1 MMATIKDAY
10 LRFFSIY
17 SQFAGF
23 VSRISL
29 YLTYFLLIAV
39 TIITVL
45 GVYYRYVLID
55 PLQWAEEIARYILI
69 WMTLIGASIAV
80 KERKHVKLTSI
91 VVRIPEHTAVII
103 EIVFFLIIIF
113 IIGLIANESI
123 IMVVSRSVKTIS
135 PSLQI
140 SMLWAHTALPVG
152 FALILIQSFYILFE
166 DIKIIIAKESF
177 RVKIAV

>member
-1 MMATIKDAY
+1 MTTIKEAY
-10 LRFFSIY
+10 LRFFVIY
-17 SQFAGF
+17 AQFAGF
-23 VSRISL
+23 LSRICL
-29 YLTYFLLIAV
+29 YLTYILLVSV
-39 TIITVL
+39 TIIAVL

-80 KERKHVKLTSI
+80 KERKHVMLTSV
-91 VVRIPEHTAVII
+91 VVRIPERMSLII

-123 IMVVSRSVKTIS
+123 IMLFSRSAKTIS

-140 SMLWAHTALPVG
+140 SMVWAHTALPVG

-166 DIKIIIAKESF
+166 DIKIFIAKESF
-177 RVKIAV
+177 REKITV

>member
-1 MMATIKDAY
+1 MAPIKEAY
-10 LRFFSIY
+10 LRFFAIY
-17 SQFAGF
+17 AKFAGF
-23 VSRISL
+23 LSRICL
-29 YLTYFLLIAV
+29 YLSYFLLVAV
-39 TIITVL
+39 TIIAVL

-69 WMTLIGASIAV
+69 WMTLIGASVAV
-80 KERKHVKLTSI
+80 KERKHVMLTSV
-91 VVRIPEHTAVII
+91 VVRIPERMALII

-123 IMVVSRSVKTIS
+123 IMVYARSAKTIS
-135 PSLQI
+135 ASLQI

-166 DIKIIIAKESF
+166 DIKIFIAKESF
-177 RVKIAV
+177 REKITF

>member
-1 MMATIKDAY
+1 MTAITEAY
-10 LRFFSIY
+10 LRFFASY
-17 SQFAGF
+17 ARFAGL
-23 VSRISL
+23 VSRICL
-29 YLTYFLLIAV
+29 YLTYFLLVAV
-39 TIITVL
+39 TIIAVL

-80 KERKHVKLTSI
+80 KERKHVMLTSL
-91 VVRIPEHTAVII
+91 VVRIPESVAIVI

-113 IIGLIANESI
+113 IIGLIANESV
-123 IMVVSRSVKTIS
+123 IMVFARSAKVIS

-140 SMLWAHTALPVG
+140 SMLWAHSALPVG

-177 RVKIAV
+177 REKIAV

>member
-1 MMATIKDAY
+1 MTTIKEAY
-10 LRFFSIY
+10 LRFFVIY
-17 SQFAGF
+17 AQFAGF
-23 VSRISL
+23 LSRICL
-29 YLTYFLLIAV
+29 YLTYILLVSV
-39 TIITVL
+39 TIIAVL

-80 KERKHVKLTSI
+80 KERKHVMLTSV
-91 VVRIPEHTAVII
+91 VVRIPERMSLII

-113 IIGLIANESI
+113 IIGLIANET
-123 IMVVSRSVKTIS
+123 KTIS

-140 SMLWAHTALPVG
+140 SMVWAHTALPVG

-166 DIKIIIAKESF
+166 DIKIFIAKESF
-177 RVKIAV
+177 REKITV

>member
-1 MMATIKDAY
+1 MATIKDAY
-10 LRFFSIY
+10 LRFFAIY
-17 SQFAGF
+17 AQFAGF
-23 VSRISL
+23 VSRICL
-29 YLTYFLLIAV
+29 YFTYFLLVAV
-39 TIITVL
+39 TIIAVL

-55 PLQWAEEIARYILI
+55 PLQWGEEIARYILI

-80 KERKHVKLTSI
+80 KDRKHVRLTSL
-91 VVRIPEHTAVII
+91 VVRISEHMALII

-123 IMVVSRSVKTIS
+123 IMVVSRSVKTTS

-177 RVKIAV
+177 REKIAV

>member
-1 MMATIKDAY
+1 MAPIKEAY
-10 LRFFSIY
+10 LRFFAIY
-17 SQFAGF
+17 AKFAGF
-23 VSRISL
+23 LSRICL
-29 YLTYFLLIAV
+29 YLSYFLLVAV
-39 TIITVL
+39 TIIAVL

-69 WMTLIGASIAV
+69 WMTLIGASVAV
-80 KERKHVKLTSI
+80 KERKHVMLTSV
-91 VVRIPEHTAVII
+91 VVRIPERMALII

-123 IMVVSRSVKTIS
+123 IMVYTRSAKTIS
-135 PSLQI
+135 ASLQI

-166 DIKIIIAKESF
+166 DIKIFIAKESF
-177 RVKIAV
+177 REKIAV